1 MVLNKDETTKE
12 RSNTMQLQ
20 KNHFTQREYEGGNQ
34 ATLLS
39 VKEAEGYKSDEWA
52 TFVQL
57 RDNGKKLVNAKG
69 KGVHLRTFVEDSQ
82 IDKKG
87 KLDRVVKPIHFV
99 VFNMDLVEE
108 GK

>member
-1 MVLNKDETTKE
+1 
-12 RSNTMQLQ
+12 MQLQ
-20 KNHFTQREYEGGNQ
+20 KNHFTQREYAGGNQ

-52 TFVQL
+52 TFIQL

-69 KGVHLRTFVEDSQ
+69 KGVHLRTFAEDSEKN
-82 IDKKG
+82 KKG
-87 KLDRVVKPIHFV
+87 DIERVTRPIHFV

-108 GK
+108 VK